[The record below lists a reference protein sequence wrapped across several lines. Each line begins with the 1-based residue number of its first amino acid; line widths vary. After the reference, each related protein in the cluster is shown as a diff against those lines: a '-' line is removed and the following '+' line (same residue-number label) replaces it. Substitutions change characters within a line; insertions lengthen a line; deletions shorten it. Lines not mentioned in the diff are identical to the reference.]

1 MKNRGRKK
9 PYMET
14 VLLGIVAVVLYVLLI
29 TEQDIVQGYSA
40 RGGLYAIL
48 PIITAFVF
56 SFVHGNFTGNF
67 WTVIGIE
74 AKKER
79 R

>member
-1 MKNRGRKK
+1 MKHQSRKK
-9 PYMET
+9 PYMK
-14 VLLGIVAVVLYVLLI
+14 VIFLGIVAAALYILLLS
-29 TEQDIVQGYSA
+29 EQDIVLGYVS
-40 RGGLYAIL
+40 RGGMYAIL
-48 PIITAFVF
+48 PIVTAFIF
-56 SFVHGNFTGNF
+56 SLVHGNFTGNF